1 VNPHGED
8 APPVAGGPYGED
20 EAERVDQSQGGGA
33 PDDRG
38 DGGVDRGDGGVD
50 SGDGGVDSG
59 DGGDDGGGGD
69 GGDGTLTRVSITVD
83 EEHVASLPRVVEA
96 LRERG
101 MQVDAVLEG
110 LGMVTGSAR
119 DADSLRTVEG
129 VSAVDPQLEHRLPPP
144 EDDIQ

>member
-1 VNPHGED
+1 MNPHGED
-8 APPVAGGPYGED
+8 APPVAGGPYGDD
-20 EAERVDQSQGGGA
+20 EAERVDQTQGGGA
-33 PDDRG
+33 PGDRG
-38 DGGVDRGDGGVD
+38 DGGVDR
-50 SGDGGVDSG
+50 G

>member
-1 VNPHGED
+1 MNPHGED

-20 EAERVDQSQGGGA
+20 EAERVDRTRGGGA

-38 DGGVDRGDGGVD
+38 DGG
-50 SGDGGVDSG
+50 
-59 DGGDDGGGGD
+59 DGGDDSGGGGDGGD

-83 EEHVASLPRVVEA
+83 EAHVASLPRVVEA

-129 VSAVDPQLEHRLPPP
+129 VSAVDPELEHRLPPP